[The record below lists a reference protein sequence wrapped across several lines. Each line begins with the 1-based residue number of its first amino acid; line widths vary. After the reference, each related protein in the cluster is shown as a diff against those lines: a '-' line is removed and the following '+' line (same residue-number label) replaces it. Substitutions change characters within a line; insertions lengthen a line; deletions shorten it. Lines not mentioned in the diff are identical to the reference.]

1 MLRALHGAVE
11 MPDTPVAPHDGGP
24 YDPLMEAR
32 VSRLEEE
39 MREVKAVLPRMEA
52 AIIRIETTLAATL
65 PHLATKADIADLR
78 TEMKADYA
86 DLRTEMKSDYADLRT
101 ELKGDHVSLRTE
113 IKADYVDLRTE
124 VKSDHASLKSELKSD
139 IARLDADKP
148 GKAYMWG
155 ILAVLLTA
163 YACGLAALAVLK

>member
-1 MLRALHGAVE
+1 
-11 MPDTPVAPHDGGP
+11 MPDTPVAPRDGGP

-32 VSRLEEE
+32 VSRLEED
-39 MREVKAVLPRMEA
+39 MREEKGARSRIEA
-52 AIIRIETTLAATL
+52 TIIRVEATL
-65 PHLATKADIADLR
+65 PYLATKADIADLK
-78 TEMKADYA
+78 T
-86 DLRTEMKSDYADLRT
+86 
-101 ELKGDHVSLRTE
+101 
-113 IKADYVDLRTE
+113 
-124 VKSDHASLKSELKSD
+124 D